1 MIDTTTNKVISTV
14 PIPVQDGEYYND
26 HIVSTVRAA
35 HEAGVRQLWL
45 PQNFDYDA
53 LALAA
58 LVGLAV
64 PGLGV
69 GTSVVPI
76 NSRLPV

>member
-1 MIDTTTNKVISTV
+1 MAAGVIVAPHRTSANV
-14 PIPVQDGEYYND
+14 ID

-35 HEAGVRQLWL
+35 HEAGARQLWL

-76 NSRLPV
+76 NSRLPE